1 MSLHLADVLQQF
13 LPSYQ
18 QSNKLNM
25 QQQKACQHILQCRTA
40 ALGQQLWECQQ
51 CHQQQLVYC
60 SCRDR
65 NCPRC
70 QGQRTQQWIET
81 QAEHLVQARYFHLVF
96 TLPHEL
102 NVISHFA
109 EEVLYQCLFKAVW
122 QTLSTFAQ
130 RHRKHAGQLGM
141 TAVLHT
147 WGQTLSQHIH
157 LHCLIPGG
165 MLSKTGRWQVID
177 KEYLFPVKALSTVF
191 RAKMLAAL
199 RDEKIQIASS
209 EALMSKPWSVFSK
222 ACLCKPETVLR
233 YLGRYTRKG
242 MLHESR
248 LVQMNEHSVSFRYKD
263 YQDGN
268 QKKVMTVSGEEFIRR
283 YLSHVLPKG
292 LMRIRHFGWLSNKS
306 RKEKLALIKAQEPKA
321 ATLRKKPDATTEPIW
336 HCPHCKGGVL
346 QLAGLLKRLDTGP
359 PDN

>member
-1 MSLHLADVLQQF
+1 MSLYLADVLQQF
-13 LPSYQ
+13 LPGYQ
-18 QSNKLNM
+18 QSHRLSM

-70 QGQRTQQWIET
+70 QGQRTQQWIDT
-81 QAEHLVQARYFHLVF
+81 QAENLVQARYFHLVF

-109 EEVLYQCLFKAVW
+109 EESLYQCLFRAVW
-122 QTLSTFAQ
+122 QTLSLFAL

-165 MLSKTGRWQVID
+165 MLSTTGRWQVID

-199 RDEKIQIASS
+199 RDAKIQIVTS
-209 EALMSKPWSVFSK
+209 EALMAKPWSVFSK

-233 YLGRYTRKG
+233 YLERYTRKG

-248 LVQMNEHSVSFRYKD
+248 LVQMNKHSVSFRYKD

-306 RKEKLALIKAQEPKA
+306 RKEKLALIKAQEPKDA
-321 ATLRKKPDATTEPIW
+321 LPRKKPEATTEPEW
-336 HCPHCKGGVL
+336 YCPHCKGGVL

-359 PDN
+359 PDS

>member
-13 LPSYQ
+13 LPDYQ
-18 QSNKLNM
+18 QNHRLST

-51 CHQQQLVYC
+51 CLQQQLVYC

-81 QAEHLVQARYFHLVF
+81 QAEHLVRARYFHLVF

-102 NVISHFA
+102 NVISHFK
-109 EEVLYQCLFKAVW
+109 EEALYQCLFKAVW
-122 QTLSTFAQ
+122 QTLNTFAQ

-199 RDEKIQIASS
+199 RDEKIQIADSD
-209 EALMSKPWSVFSK
+209 ALMAKPWSVFSK

-248 LVQMNEHSVSFRYKD
+248 LVQMNKHSVSFRYKD
-263 YQDGN
+263 YQNGN

-306 RKEKLALIKAQEPKA
+306 RKEKLALIKAQEPKE
-321 ATLRKKPDATTEPIW
+321 ATQRDKPKVIAEPMW

-346 QLAGLLKRLDTGP
+346 RLGGLLKRLDTGP
-359 PDN
+359 PDS

>member
-1 MSLHLADVLQQF
+1 MSLYLADVLQQF
-13 LPSYQ
+13 LPGYQ
-18 QSNKLNM
+18 QSHRLST

-70 QGQRTQQWIET
+70 QGQRTQQWIDT
-81 QAEHLVQARYFHLVF
+81 QAENLVQARYFHLVF

-102 NVISHFA
+102 NVISHFK
-109 EEVLYQCLFKAVW
+109 EEALYQCLFKAVW
-122 QTLSTFAQ
+122 QTLNKFAE

-165 MLSKTGRWQVID
+165 MLSTTGRWQVID

-199 RDEKIQIASS
+199 RDAKIQIVTS
-209 EALMSKPWSVFSK
+209 EALMAKPWSVFSK

-233 YLGRYTRKG
+233 YLERYTRKG

-248 LVQMNEHSVSFRYKD
+248 LVQMNKHSVSFRYKD

-292 LMRIRHFGWLSNKS
+292 LMCIRHFGWLSNKS
-306 RKEKLALIKAQEPKA
+306 RKEKLALIKAQEPKDA
-321 ATLRKKPDATTEPIW
+321 LPRKKPEATTEPEW
-336 HCPHCKGGVL
+336 YCPHCKGGVL

-359 PDN
+359 PDS